1 MDDFAT
7 EMNSNLF
14 GNPHS
19 NSPSS
24 TLSTDVIESARLQ
37 ALAFFKADPEHFDLI
52 FVANATAA
60 IKLVMDCLS
69 DHSQRAA
76 SWYRYHA
83 DSHTSLVGVRETAG
97 GSYGCFKSDKEV
109 DDWIHSRHSQDFHKP
124 SLQSPST
131 EGFSLFAYP
140 AQSNMNGRRLPLS
153 WFGEIRSCNTPSS
166 QVFTLLDAAA
176 YVATAQLDLRDL
188 DNAPD
193 FTALSFYKTFGF
205 PDLGALIVRKAS
217 GHVLS
222 ERRYF
227 GGGTVDMVI
236 NGTINGENTDA
247 WHAKKSTSLHEML
260 EDGTPASHNI
270 LALNLALKAHQ
281 RLFGSMENVSKHTC
295 NLVKTLYDDM
305 SRLVHAN
312 GLLVCK
318 IYEGSPSKYG
328 TSRDQGPTIAFNTR
342 NSRGEWIGKSD
353 FERLAILN
361 KIQLRTGG
369 VCNPGGIVSALEM
382 SPKEMRDN
390 FDEGLRCGN
399 ELDEINGKPTG
410 IIRVSLGAMSS
421 MKDVGKFM
429 IFMQLFVDTSPERP
443 RTLRSFDS
451 MGSKETASPHKE
463 VRRPEAKATVCVKD
477 GIAEPTC
484 PVAAC
489 MESFE
494 TRELLW
500 SHLSVHK
507 IGKAGKTL
515 TSKTEGCLGM
525 RTWRRWRFWS

>member
-1 MDDFAT
+1 MKA
-7 EMNSNLF
+7 NLL

-24 TLSTDVIESARLQ
+24 MLSTDVIESTRLQ

-60 IKLVMDCLS
+60 IKLVTECLC
-69 DHSQRAA
+69 DHSRRAT
-76 SWYRYHA
+76 SWYSYHA

-97 GSYGCFKSDKEV
+97 GSSRCFMSDKEV
-109 DDWIHSRHSQDFHKP
+109 DDWIRARHSQEPQERIPQEPTSD
-124 SLQSPST
+124 Q
-131 EGFSLFAYP
+131 GIRLFAYP

-153 WFGEIRSCNTPSS
+153 WSGSIRSSNTASS
-166 QVFTLLDAAA
+166 QAFTLLDAAA
-176 YVATAQLDLRDL
+176 YVTTAQLDLRDP

-193 FTALSFYKTFGF
+193 FIALSFYKIFGF

-227 GGGTVDMVI
+227 GGGTVDMII
-236 NGTINGENTDA
+236 NRTNIGTKTDA

-260 EDGTPASHNI
+260 EDGTPAFHSI
-270 LALNLALKAHQ
+270 LALGLALKAHQ
-281 RLFGSMENVSKHTC
+281 RLFGCMENISKHTY
-295 NLVKTLYDDM
+295 NLITILHQKM
-305 SRLVHAN
+305 SRLSHAN
-312 GLLVCK
+312 GLPLCK

-328 TSRDQGPTIAFNTR
+328 TSRDQGPTIAFNVR
-342 NSRGEWIGKSD
+342 DSRGEWIGKSD

-361 KIQLRTGG
+361 NIQLRTGG
-369 VCNPGGIVSALEM
+369 VCNPGGIAWALQM

-421 MKDVGKFM
+421 VKDIEDFM
-429 IFMQLFVDTSPERP
+429 AFMLLFVDTTPEEKKSSPSLEYVGFTDIVP
-443 RTLRSFDS
+443 DS
-451 MGSKETASPHKE
+451 
-463 VRRPEAKATVCVKD
+463 KATVVINVRLEESTVD
-477 GIAEPTC
+477 LAC

-489 MESFE
+489 MASFE
-494 TRELLW
+494 TREMLW
-500 SHLSVHK
+500 SHFPVHK
-507 IGKAGKTL
+507 LGKK
-515 TSKTEGCLGM
+515 SKSKIRAFLAIY
-525 RTWRRWRFWS
+525 

>member
-1 MDDFAT
+1 MR
-7 EMNSNLF
+7 
-14 GNPHS
+14 
-19 NSPSS
+19 
-24 TLSTDVIESARLQ
+24 STDVIESTRLQ
-37 ALAFFKADPEHFDLI
+37 ALTFFKADPEHFDLI

-69 DHSQRAA
+69 DHSQKAV

-83 DSHTSLVGVRETAG
+83 DSHTSLVGVRETTG

-109 DDWIHSRHSQDFHKP
+109 DDWIHSRHAQKLNEHILQDA
-124 SLQSPST
+124 ST
-131 EGFSLFAYP
+131 ERGVGLFAYP
-140 AQSNMNGRRLPLS
+140 GQSNMTGRRLPLS
-153 WFGEIRSCNTPSS
+153 WSGGIRSSNTPSS
-166 QVFTLLDAAA
+166 QVYTLLDAAA
-176 YVATAQLDLRDL
+176 YVATAQLDLRDS

-222 ERRYF
+222 QRRYF

-236 NGTINGENTDA
+236 NGANDGTNTGA

-260 EDGTPASHNI
+260 EDGTPASHSI
-270 LALNLALKAHQ
+270 LALNVALKAHQ

-295 NLVKTLYDDM
+295 NLITILHEGM

-312 GLLVCK
+312 NLLVCK
-318 IYEGSPSKYG
+318 IYGGSPSNYG
-328 TSRDQGPTIAFNTR
+328 TSRDQGPTIAFNVQ
-342 NSRGEWIGKSD
+342 NSRGQWIGKTY

-361 KIQLRTGG
+361 SIHLRTGG
-369 VCNPGGIVSALEM
+369 VCNPGGIASALEM

-399 ELDEINGKPTG
+399 DLDEIHGKPTG
-410 IIRVSLGAMSS
+410 IVRVSVGAMSS
-421 MKDVGKFM
+421 MKDIDKFM
-429 IFMQLFVDTSPERP
+429 AFMQLFVNTAVATP
-443 RTLRSFDS
+443 RSLRSLES
-451 MGSKETASPHKE
+451 GGGKGIYSLHQRAHEPESK
-463 VRRPEAKATVCVKD
+463 VTVTVEESTTD
-477 GIAEPTC
+477 ITC

-489 MESFE
+489 MELFE
-494 TRELLW
+494 TRESLW

-507 IGKAGKTL
+507 IGQVGTKSRSRTG
-515 TSKTEGCLGM
+515 SCLGM
-525 RTWRRWRFWS
+525 LNWRR